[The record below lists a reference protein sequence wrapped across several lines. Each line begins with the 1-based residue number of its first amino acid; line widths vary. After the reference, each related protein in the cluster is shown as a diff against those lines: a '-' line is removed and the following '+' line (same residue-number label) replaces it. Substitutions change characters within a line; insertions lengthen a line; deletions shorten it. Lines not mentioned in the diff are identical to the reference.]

1 MTKETAK
8 QKTVIP
14 PVAKPV
20 IYQMLP
26 RLFGNTNPDCI
37 PDGDITENGCGK
49 LNDITPRVLKS
60 IRNLGITHV
69 WYTGV
74 IEHAH
79 ATDYSAFGIT
89 PDNPCVV
96 KGKAGSP
103 YAISDYYDIDPDIAV
118 SVPDRIKEFEQL
130 VEHTHKAGMKVL
142 IDFVPNHVARRY
154 HSDAAPAGIEDF
166 GQGDNSTYFFS
177 PQNNFYYIPRQ
188 LFQPQFPI
196 GDYSEFPAKASGN
209 DCFNAF
215 PSRNDWYETVKLN
228 YGVDYGDGSR
238 HFDPVPSTWFKM
250 LHILRYWASKGIDG
264 FRCDMVFMVPLEF
277 WEWAIPQVKQHYP
290 DLLFIAEIYDVG
302 QYRDFLERGHFDY
315 LYDKVNLY
323 DTLRAVQCYHHSAA
337 TITDCWQRID
347 GIGGRM
353 LNFLENHDEQRFAS
367 EQYAGDATKVLPSL
381 VVSSMISTAPFMIYA
396 GQETGEKAEDAEGF
410 SGRDGRTTIFDYWSV
425 PSLRRWLNNGKA
437 DGGQL
442 SQVEKD
448 LRAVYA
454 HILRLLNSEKAISEG
469 EFFDLMYVNFSNPS
483 FSPHRNYA
491 FLRRC
496 GDEVILIAVN
506 FSDEGRELEINIPP
520 LALGMYGIRQGLK
533 RGKELISEREADVT
547 VSSETPFRTHI
558 APWGAVAWKF
568 SASRNRR
575 KNICQSAE

>member
-118 SVPDRIKEFEQL
+118 SVPDRMKEFEQL
-130 VEHTHKAGMKVL
+130 VERTHKAGMKVL

-196 GDYSEFPAKASGN
+196 GDYTEFPAKASGN

-215 PSRNDWYETVKLN
+215 PSHNDWYETVKLN

-290 DLLFIAEIYDVG
+290 DLLFIAEIYDVS

-323 DTLRAVQCYHHSAA
+323 DTLRALA
-337 TITDCWQRID
+337 
-347 GIGGRM
+347 GRK
-353 LNFLENHDEQRFAS
+353 LHDLDRAVH
-367 EQYAGDATKVLPSL
+367 D
-381 VVSSMISTAPFMIYA
+381 
-396 GQETGEKAEDAEGF
+396 
-410 SGRDGRTTIFDYWSV
+410 
-425 PSLRRWLNNGKA
+425 LRRPG
-437 DGGQL
+437 D
-442 SQVEKD
+442 
-448 LRAVYA
+448 
-454 HILRLLNSEKAISEG
+454 
-469 EFFDLMYVNFSNPS
+469 
-483 FSPHRNYA
+483 
-491 FLRRC
+491 RR
-496 GDEVILIAVN
+496 E
-506 FSDEGRELEINIPP
+506 S
-520 LALGMYGIRQGLK
+520 
-533 RGKELISEREADVT
+533 RGC
-547 VSSETPFRTHI
+547 
-558 APWGAVAWKF
+558 
-568 SASRNRR
+568 RR
-575 KNICQSAE
+575 IFGT

>member
-118 SVPDRIKEFEQL
+118 SVPDRMKEFEQL
-130 VEHTHKAGMKVL
+130 VERTHKAGMKVL

-196 GDYSEFPAKASGN
+196 GDYTEFPAKASGN

-215 PSRNDWYETVKLN
+215 PSHNDWYETVKLN

-290 DLLFIAEIYDVG
+290 DLLFIAEIYDVS

-367 EQYAGDATKVLPSL
+367 EQYSGDATKVLPSL

-442 SQVEKD
+442 SQVESD
-448 LRAVYA
+448 LRAFYA

-568 SASRNRR
+568 STSRNRR

>member
-130 VEHTHKAGMKVL
+130 VERTHKAGMKVL

-196 GDYSEFPAKASGN
+196 GDYTEFPAKASGN

-496 GDEVILIAVN
+496 GDDVILIAVN

-533 RGKELISEREADVT
+533 KGKELISEREADVT

>member
-118 SVPDRIKEFEQL
+118 SVPDRMKEFEQL
-130 VEHTHKAGMKVL
+130 VERTHKAGMKVL

-196 GDYSEFPAKASGN
+196 GDYTEFPAKASGN

-215 PSRNDWYETVKLN
+215 PSHNDWYETVKLN

-367 EQYAGDATKVLPSL
+367 EQYSGDATKVLPSL
-381 VVSSMISTAPFMIYA
+381 VVSAMISTAPFMIYA

-491 FLRRC
+491 FLRRH
-496 GDEVILIAVN
+496 GDDVILIAVN

>member
-89 PDNPCVV
+89 PDNLCVV

-118 SVPDRIKEFEQL
+118 SVPDRMKEFEQL
-130 VEHTHKAGMKVL
+130 VERTHKAGMKVL

-196 GDYSEFPAKASGN
+196 GDYTEFPAKASGN

-215 PSRNDWYETVKLN
+215 PSHNDWYETVKLN

-290 DLLFIAEIYDVG
+290 DLLFIAEIYDVS

>member
-26 RLFGNTNPDCI
+26 RLFVNTNPDCI

-118 SVPDRIKEFEQL
+118 SVPDRMKEFEQL
-130 VEHTHKAGMKVL
+130 VERTHKAGMKVL

-196 GDYSEFPAKASGN
+196 GDYTEFPAKASGN

-215 PSRNDWYETVKLN
+215 PSHNDWYETVKLN

-290 DLLFIAEIYDVG
+290 DLLFIAEIYDVS

-448 LRAVYA
+448 LRAVYT

-469 EFFDLMYVNFSNPS
+469 EFFDLMYVNFSNSS

>member
-118 SVPDRIKEFEQL
+118 SVPARMKEFEQL
-130 VEHTHKAGMKVL
+130 VERTHKAGMKVL

-196 GDYSEFPAKASGN
+196 GDYTEFPAKASGN

-215 PSRNDWYETVKLN
+215 PSHNDWYETVKLN

-290 DLLFIAEIYDVG
+290 DLLFIAEIYDVS

-442 SQVEKD
+442 SQVESD

>member
-118 SVPDRIKEFEQL
+118 SVPDRMKEFEQL
-130 VEHTHKAGMKVL
+130 VERTHKAGMKVL

-196 GDYSEFPAKASGN
+196 GDYTEFPAKASGN

-215 PSRNDWYETVKLN
+215 PSHNDWYETVKLN

-250 LHILRYWASKGIDG
+250 LHILRYWALKGIDG

-367 EQYAGDATKVLPSL
+367 EQYSGDATKVLPSL
-381 VVSSMISTAPFMIYA
+381 VVSAMISTAPFMIYA

-491 FLRRC
+491 FLRRH
-496 GDEVILIAVN
+496 GDDVILIAVN

-533 RGKELISEREADVT
+533 KGKELISEREADVT